1 MQMVAFEPGSDVVLP
16 PEREKLSRVADVL
29 GKKPRLKLTVHGAWD
44 AKADGEA
51 LRSRRV
57 RVDVAQRLGVKLK
70 DGEDPGP
77 IALEQAKTQ
86 RALEALLNER
96 AGAKAV
102 DEFQASFEKS
112 AGRKAERVNLVLA
125 VVGRGSADRA
135 FYDALFRKLVETT
148 SLPDSEMT
156 SLAQRRGEATAR
168 ALRER
173 ATAAGDRVEV
183 GDARAAERAD
193 KTAVP
198 TRLELG
204 VAS

>member
-1 MQMVAFEPGSDVVLP
+1 
-16 PEREKLSRVADVL
+16 
-29 GKKPRLKLTVHGAWD
+29 
-44 AKADGEA
+44 
-51 LRSRRV
+51 
-57 RVDVAQRLGVKLK
+57 VAQAQ
-70 DGEDPGP
+70 P
-77 IALEQAKTQ
+77 Q

-102 DEFQASFEKS
+102 DEFQASFEQS
-112 AGRKAERVNLVLA
+112 AGRKAERVNPVLA

-135 FYDALFRKLVETT
+135 FYDALFRRLVETT
-148 SLPDSEMT
+148 PMPDSEMT

-173 ATAAGDRVEV
+173 ATAATNRVEV

-193 KTAVP
+193 KNAVP